1 MEWIHV
7 DPRHVEGQTPFV
19 VRVTWREGGKSV
31 VVAREEPS
39 VQDILFRVRAECAR
53 DGQSGVRIVV
63 ASRLEESLRRLSKAR
78 RQRP

>member
-19 VRVTWREGGKSV
+19 VRVTRGEGGQSV

-63 ASRLEESLRRLSKAR
+63 ASSLEECLRRLSKAR